1 MIIARYKDFVG
12 NETWAV
18 ADTVEQAV
26 ASIQYQERLEE
37 LPPMDSL
44 KFWEGN
50 ELSVIREVTYIVT
63 D

>member
-1 MIIARYKDFVG
+1 MIIARYKDYFG
-12 NETWAV
+12 EETWAV

-26 ASIQYQERLEE
+26 ASIQYQESLEE
-37 LPPMDSL
+37 LPPMDYL

-50 ELSVIREVTYIVT
+50 ELPIIREVTYTVT